1 MASPVPGLPTNELL
15 DPVTAIMMPGDKL
28 PQILGRVRFTTG
40 WQGFI
45 SSVGSVLLAI
55 TSSGTTAQRPTK
67 GLFVGRAYF
76 DTTLGKPIWLKSVG
90 PVVWVDA
97 TGTPV

>member
-1 MASPVPGLPTNELL
+1 MGSPVQNLPTNELL
-15 DPVTAIMMPGDKL
+15 DPATVTLGAGDKL
-28 PQILGRVRFTTG
+28 PQIMGRARFTTG
-40 WQGFI
+40 WQHFMSDV
-45 SSVGSVLLAI
+45 SSFLQAV

-67 GLFVGRAYF
+67 LLYVGRPYF